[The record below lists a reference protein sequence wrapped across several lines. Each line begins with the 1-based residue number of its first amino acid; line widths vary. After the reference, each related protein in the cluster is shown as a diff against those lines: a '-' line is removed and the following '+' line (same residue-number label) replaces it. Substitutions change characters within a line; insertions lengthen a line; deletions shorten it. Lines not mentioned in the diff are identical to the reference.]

1 MAVRWKCP
9 ICKKA
14 TEPLAAQFPFC
25 SDRCRTQDL
34 ANWSTE
40 KYVIST
46 PVYPGETDELD
57 ELIVS
62 KAPGQPEDPG
72 GEAGT

>member
-9 ICKKA
+9 ICKQA
-14 TEPLAAQFPFC
+14 TEPLTPQFPFC

-40 KYVIST
+40 SYKIPT
-46 PVYPGETDELD
+46 PVKPTDEDFVRL
-57 ELIVS
+57 L
-62 KAPGQPEDPG
+62 ADPDDVDL
-72 GEAGT
+72 T